1 MDNKRVNYITD
12 KDNGVVVAEIDGCY
26 FDAENMINNKFIP
39 CVTSGMQI
47 SNTYKY
53 SKFDMNRKYKA
64 VAKLH
69 PEDEWNEQR
78 GKAIACD
85 RLTETYHNSMN
96 KRLAKYVDDFRKIAD
111 NIEKYLNDRHY
122 YDNN

>member
-1 MDNKRVNYITD
+1 MNNNRVNYVTD
-12 KDNGVVVAEIDGCY
+12 ENNGVVVAEIDGCY
-26 FDAENMINNKFIP
+26 SDAEVMMNTKFIP
-39 CVTSGMQI
+39 CVTSGMTI
-47 SNTYKY
+47 YNSVS

-85 RLTETYHNSMN
+85 RLTETYHHSMN
-96 KRLAKYVDDFRKIAD
+96 KRLAKYADDFRKIAD

>member
-1 MDNKRVNYITD
+1 MDNTRVKYITD
-12 KDNGVVVAEIDGCY
+12 KDNGVVVAEIDECY
-26 FDAENMINNKFIP
+26 DNAENMINNMFIP
-39 CVTSGMQI
+39 CVTSGFTVYN
-47 SNTYKY
+47 SFR

-64 VAKLH
+64 IAKLH

-78 GKAIACD
+78 GKVIACD

-111 NIEKYLNDRHY
+111 NIEKYLNERHF

>member
-1 MDNKRVNYITD
+1 MDNNRVKYVTD
-12 KDNGVVVAEIDGCY
+12 EHNGVVVAEIAGCY
-26 FDAENMINNKFIP
+26 SDAQEMMNTKFIP
-39 CVTSGMQI
+39 CVTSGMTI
-47 SNTYKY
+47 YNRMT

-85 RLTETYHNSMN
+85 RLTETYHNSLN
-96 KRLAKYVDDFRKIAD
+96 KRLAKYAEDFRKIAD
-111 NIEKYLNDRHY
+111 NIEQYLNERHF